1 MKNFGIVCFL
11 LALAA
16 AVPALGVAR
25 EIPPFV
31 STDWLEANLN
41 NPRLTTVD
49 IREGEEYHEGH
60 IPGAVNM
67 FFGYWIIDKD
77 KLQLELPADDDIL
90 ALIGALG
97 IKPNSLV
104 VVLSSADNDYARVN
118 ATRVALTMIAA
129 GLKDVAVLDGGYAKW
144 LEEGR
149 SVSTGRVAPKAV
161 EYKGKVNRAVVASR
175 AYVMSKIGK
184 STIVDDRDASLYF
197 GVATEPFAPRPGH
210 IKSAVNL
217 PAPWVYTREGT
228 LLSRDDIA
236 AMAASVM
243 GKDKSKEI
251 IVYCNVGDYSS
262 TWWFLLTQ
270 MLGYKNVLLYDGSAQ
285 DWAADQKDPMT
296 VYGWH

>member
-1 MKNFGIVCFL
+1 MKGFGIVCFL
-11 LALAA
+11 LVLAA
-16 AVPALGVAR
+16 AVPALGAAR

-31 STDWLEANLN
+31 STGWLEENLD

-77 KLQLELPADDDIL
+77 KLQLELPPDGDIL

-97 IKPNSLV
+97 IKTNSLV
-104 VVLSSADNDYARVN
+104 VVVNSADNDYSRAN
-118 ATRVALTMIAA
+118 ATRVAWTMIYA

-144 LEEGR
+144 LAEKR
-149 SVSTGRVAPKAV
+149 SVSSGRVAPKAV
-161 EYKGKVNRAVVASR
+161 EYKAKVNRAVVASK

-184 STIVDDRDASLYF
+184 STIVDDRDADVYF

-217 PAPWVYTREGT
+217 PIPWVYTKEGT
-228 LLSRDDIA
+228 LLGRDDIT
-236 AMAASVM
+236 AMAANVT

-251 IVYCNVGDYSS
+251 IVYCNIGDFSS

-270 MLGYKNVLLYDGSAQ
+270 MLGYTHVLLYDGSAQ
-285 DWAADQKDPMT
+285 EWAADPEDPMT
-296 VYGWH
+296 VYSWH